1 MCYNTFVKT
10 GEAPIQ
16 EENMKKLLSLLLTLV
31 LLAGVFA
38 FPAAATE
45 TEQEEDQQVALLRE
59 IADFLCHCK
68 QKKLNISK
76 GQKIEAF
83 SPRFA
88 FDYLS
93 FYRNYT
99 LFGEYSTERDGEYG
113 KERDYSVPAEVMEK
127 AITDRFVLDSDVT
140 TLRNATSAYQASTQT
155 YDWSESLGLGWETP
169 YSLLGTIENEDG
181 TISCYT
187 AEEDWS
193 ASGGSYTKAQ
203 IKNLIENQDYVT
215 QSYGTTTYRG
225 IYNHMKFDVQ
235 ITDGVV
241 KILSVEAID
250 KTAVPEFAIMDA
262 TIDNTNVNKDILNGE
277 GGHILLEIKD
287 ISKSILKEH
296 KDLIT
301 EAVGDNGQITHYL
314 DINLINEK
322 RFGLYERI
330 TETEKEVI
338 FSLELPEEFWGSNGE
353 FHRNYRIVRIHDGK
367 TDILQAN
374 FDKNT
379 GRITFKTDAFS
390 TYAISYEDVPA
401 ADVENTNTVTNTSSN
416 VSSNKT
422 SDTVTDTTQPTD
434 GSDLTLDTNSATDA
448 ESDASAVSS
457 ETVDS
462 VTTQDGTEL
471 STDLPIN
478 EEEGSSTLWIVLT
491 VVGAV
496 VVAGAVAAVLLLKKK
511 KSE

>member
-1 MCYNTFVKT
+1 MAVRK
-10 GEAPIQ
+10 
-16 EENMKKLLSLLLTLV
+16 
-31 LLAGVFA
+31 
-38 FPAAATE
+38 
-45 TEQEEDQQVALLRE
+45 
-59 IADFLCHCK
+59 
-68 QKKLNISK
+68 
-76 GQKIEAF
+76 
-83 SPRFA
+83 
-88 FDYLS
+88 
-93 FYRNYT
+93 
-99 LFGEYSTERDGEYG
+99 
-113 KERDYSVPAEVMEK
+113 YSVPAEIMEK
-127 AITDRFVLDSDVT
+127 EITDRFKLYDHELKTDDVT
-140 TLRNATSAYQASTQT
+140 ILRRDQRYYVEEDHADHVKRSIFNETTQAYEWTE
-155 YDWSESLGLGWETP
+155 YLGMGYEAP
-169 YSLLGTIENEDG
+169 YAFLGTVENEDG
-181 TISCYT
+181 TVDCYT
-187 AEEDWS
+187 AFIDFS
-193 ASGGSYTKAQ
+193 KTYTKAQ
-203 IKNLIENQDYVT
+203 IKNLVVNQDYIIEYSGRT
-215 QSYGTTTYRG
+215 PSYTP
-225 IYNHMKFDVQ
+225 IMNHYKYTISNTNGLIRTF
-235 ITDGVV
+235 
-241 KILSVEAID
+241 SVEAIE
-250 KTAVPEFAIMDA
+250 KTAVPEFAILDA
-262 TIDNTNVNKDILNGE
+262 TIDNTNVDNDILNGK

-287 ISKSILKEH
+287 ISKSILNEH

-301 EAVGDNGQITHYL
+301 EVVGDNGQITHYL

-338 FSLELPEEFWGSNGE
+338 FSLELPEEFWNSNGE

-390 TYAISYEDVPA
+390 TYAISYQDVPA

-422 SDTVTDTTQPTD
+422 SDTVTDTTQTTD